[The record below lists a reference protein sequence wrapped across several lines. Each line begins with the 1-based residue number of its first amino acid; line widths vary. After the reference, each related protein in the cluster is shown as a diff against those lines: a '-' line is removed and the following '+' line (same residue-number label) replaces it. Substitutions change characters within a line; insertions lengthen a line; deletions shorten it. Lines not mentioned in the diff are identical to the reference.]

1 MLKGLVL
8 AGGEGS
14 RLRPLTLSVPKH
26 LIPLAG
32 RAMVEYPIGHLVE
45 AGVVTSAWW
54 WGI

>member
-1 MLKGLVL
+1 LFL

-32 RAMVEYPIGHLVE
+32 RACRQPLRRGGSAGWEGGE
-45 AGVVTSAWW
+45 ASGEA
-54 WGI
+54 